1 VENATTL
8 ASASED
14 TEGLVRNVALLEG
27 ELVEACRAQEAVEE
41 EFYSLSNVSAAGL
54 RRLVV
59 SEKDHREQFEEP
71 SLMWAQD
78 SELCLAIIGRPRV
91 RNYLSEGMWA
101 AALHHTEVVREL
113 AALQAVVSS
122 AVEFA

>member
-27 ELVEACRAQEAVEE
+27 ELVEARRAQEAVEE

-59 SEKDHREQFEEP
+59 SEKDHRE
-71 SLMWAQD
+71 
-78 SELCLAIIGRPRV
+78 
-91 RNYLSEGMWA
+91 
-101 AALHHTEVVREL
+101 
-113 AALQAVVSS
+113 
-122 AVEFA
+122 